1 MQEVL
6 LKLKYFG
13 RRLSKS
19 FKKVNFIFLKSN
31 SYLMNKVIKSK
42 TGLELVINRISGHK
56 TSSQKFIYYILSDQ
70 V

>member
-1 MQEVL
+1 
-6 LKLKYFG
+6 
-13 RRLSKS
+13 
-19 FKKVNFIFLKSN
+19 
-31 SYLMNKVIKSK
+31 MNKVIKSK